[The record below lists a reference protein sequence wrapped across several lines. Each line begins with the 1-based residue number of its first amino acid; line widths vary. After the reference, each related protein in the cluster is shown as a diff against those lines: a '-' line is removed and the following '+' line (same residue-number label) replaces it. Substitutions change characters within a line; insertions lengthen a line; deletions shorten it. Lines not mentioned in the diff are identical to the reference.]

1 MASPLK
7 IGFIGSGMISGIHCD
22 AIAGGSAAE
31 VVALSDSNPDA
42 LTKLADKAG
51 VSADRCYAD
60 YRDML
65 ATDLDAVM
73 VCVPNFLHAE
83 ATLAALAAGKHVL
96 CEKPMATNA
105 ADARDMA
112 DAAKAASKILQIA
125 MVQRFDQQAQVAK
138 QMSDAGDL
146 GEIYHVRSVMFRRRG
161 IPGLGRWF
169 TTKAKSGGGCL
180 ADVGVHWLDLSLH
193 LGGLWNPTA
202 VSAKTYAKF
211 GVRMENYVYDGM
223 WAGPPDFEGVCD
235 VEDYATGMVRF
246 GDSATLTFEIAWAA
260 NGPDTSFV
268 EVLGTGGGLRVLDDK
283 PLTVLTEQ
291 NGRVVDVTVDT
302 KNVAGGFG
310 TQIENFAAACRG
322 SAAPATT
329 AEQGATLCGII
340 EGIYAS
346 SDTNREVVL

>member
-1 MASPLK
+1 MAPLK

-31 VVALSDSNPDA
+31 VVAFSDTNPEA
-42 LTKLADKAG
+42 MAKLAEKTG
-51 VSADRCYAD
+51 VPADRCYVD

-83 ATLAALAAGKHVL
+83 ATLSALAAGKHVL

-105 ADARDMA
+105 SDARAMA
-112 DAAKAASKILQIA
+112 AAAKAASKVLQIA

-138 QMSDAGDL
+138 QMIDAGDL

-180 ADVGVHWLDLSLH
+180 ADVGVHWMDLSLH

-211 GVRMENYVYDGM
+211 GVRMANYVYDGM

-246 GDSATLTFEIAWAA
+246 GEDATLTFEIAWAA

-283 PLTVLTEQ
+283 PLTILTEKE
-291 NGRVVDVTVDT
+291 GKVADVAVDT
-302 KNVAGGFG
+302 GDIAGGFG
-310 TQIENFAAACRG
+310 VQIANFAAACRG
-322 SAAPATT
+322 EAAPATT
-329 AEQGATLCGII
+329 ADQGATLCSII

-346 SDTNREVVL
+346 SDANCEVTL

>member
-1 MASPLK
+1 MGSPLK

-22 AIAGGSAAE
+22 AIAAGDAAE

-42 LTKLADKAG
+42 LTKLAGKAG
-51 VSADRCYAD
+51 VSADRCYTD

-73 VCVPNFLHAE
+73 VFVPNFLHAE

-105 ADARDMA
+105 ADAREMGA
-112 DAAKAASKILQIA
+112 AAKAAGKVLQVG
-125 MVQRFDQQAQVAK
+125 MVQRFDRGAQVAK
-138 QMSDAGDL
+138 QMIDAGDL
-146 GEIYHVRSVMFRRRG
+146 GEIYHVRSVMIRRRG

-169 TTKAKSGGGCL
+169 TTKAESGGGCL

-193 LGGLWNPTA
+193 LGGLWEPTY

-211 GVRMENYVYDGM
+211 GVRMEDYVYGSM
-223 WAGPPDFEGVCD
+223 WAGPPEFGGVCD

-246 GDSATLTFEIAWAA
+246 GESATLSFEIAWAA
-260 NGPDTSFV
+260 NAPAASFV
-268 EVLGTGGGLRVLDDK
+268 EVLGTGGGLRALDDN

-291 NGRVVDVTVDT
+291 NGRVVDVTVET
-302 KNVAGGFG
+302 GNVTGGFPA
-310 TQIENFAAACRG
+310 QIESFAAACRG
-322 SAAPATT
+322 EAGPVAT
-329 AEQGATLCGII
+329 ADQGATLCGII
-340 EGIYAS
+340 EAIYAS
-346 SDTNREVVL
+346 SDTNREVAL